1 MNYITHLRYLS
12 SFKSFDIMFFLGA
25 VNSRFR
31 FSRPL
36 YLHAGT
42 PWNEQRHS
50 GWHRPAGIKA
60 NDQGG
65 TKAGG
70 GDEAA
75 IRLFVPHGMWDIIGF
90 GVLAI

>member
-1 MNYITHLRYLS
+1 
-12 SFKSFDIMFFLGA
+12 MFFLGA

-42 PWNEQRHS
+42 PWNEQHHS

-70 GDEAA
+70 GDDPQKVATCT
-75 IRLFVPHGMWDIIGF
+75 DGF
-90 GVLAI
+90 PAVMALNYVYGLIS